1 MKQFIYFLFM
11 LLVVMTAC
19 DKEAIEVKPLEYDT
33 VTDVD
38 GNTYKTVKIG
48 NQWWMC
54 ENLKVEHYNDGSVL
68 NFIDINTNDT
78 TWSNATE
85 GSFCFINDSIYG
97 KLYNYQAVSD
107 SRNLAPAG
115 WHIPSDEEWKTMEKH
130 IGMSDI
136 EASNLAWRG
145 TNQAEKIVI
154 KSSVGWPAASLLFG
168 TNEVGFSALPGGVR
182 VIDGSTNTFQ
192 TTAFWWTRTLESNK
206 AYYRYIDFQHKKIFR
221 QRTYPQYGMSVRCV
235 KD

>member
-1 MKQFIYFLFM
+1 M
-11 LLVVMTAC
+11 LAVVLTAC
-19 DKEAIEVKPLEYDT
+19 EKETIEVKPLEYGS
-33 VTDVD
+33 VTDID

-48 NQWWMC
+48 DQWWMC
-54 ENLKVEHYNDGSVL
+54 ENLKVEHYNDGTVL
-68 NFIDINTNDT
+68 NFIDMNIHDT

-85 GSFCFINDSIYG
+85 GSYCFINDSIYG

-115 WHIPSDEEWKTMEKH
+115 WHIPTDEEWKTMEKH
-130 IGMSDI
+130 IGMSEV

-145 TNQAEKIVI
+145 TNQAEKLVI
-154 KSSVGWPAASLLFG
+154 KSSIGWPVASLLFG

-182 VIDGSTNTFQ
+182 VIDGFTNTSQ
-192 TTAFWWTRTLESNK
+192 TTAFWWTSTLESNK
-206 AYYRYIDFQHKKIFR
+206 AYYRYIDFQHKNIFR
-221 QRTYPQYGMSVRCV
+221 QSTYPQYGMSIRCV